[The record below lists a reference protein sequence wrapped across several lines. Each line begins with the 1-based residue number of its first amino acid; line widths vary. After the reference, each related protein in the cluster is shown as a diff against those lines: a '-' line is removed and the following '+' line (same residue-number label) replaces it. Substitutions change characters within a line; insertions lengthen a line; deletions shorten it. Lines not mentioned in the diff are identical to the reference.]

1 MQDLGDFIMKKFAK
15 KPATKSHRCC
25 HLIASDSSVRAS
37 FQTAIKLNFYFHRKE
52 FRRKKGQINE
62 EKPGISWQLAISNRI
77 ALTVVYLPRFLI
89 VIFPSLFFHHPN
101 IIPYFFLPVNDDLI
115 RKELTPN

>member
-1 MQDLGDFIMKKFAK
+1 MQELGDFLMKKFAK
-15 KPATKSHRCC
+15 IATKSHRCC

-62 EKPGISWQLAISNRI
+62 EKPGIS
-77 ALTVVYLPRFLI
+77 
-89 VIFPSLFFHHPN
+89 
-101 IIPYFFLPVNDDLI
+101 
-115 RKELTPN
+115 